1 MTMGLPDAVAR
12 GIGGRRGRPPGRRPE
27 QPPRLTRRRSAVAL
41 AGVPLFDGFSRRHLS
56 YLAGEADEVSFV
68 AGELVV
74 QEGLLGETLF
84 VFLEG
89 QAKVGRGGRTGGRG
103 VPGD

>member
-12 GIGGRRGRPPGRRPE
+12 ELRAERGRPPARRPE
-27 QPPRLTRRRSAVAL
+27 QRPGLTRRRSAVAL

-68 AGELVV
+68 AGGSTQLH
-74 QEGLLGETLF
+74 GLASDMVLPSLSDLPEFG
-84 VFLEG
+84 G
-89 QAKVGRGGRTGGRG
+89 QRQ
-103 VPGD
+103 